1 MFDNPDAAES
11 ELFFQYTDD
20 QWENIIALAG
30 FKDLKIDRSEMQTLA
45 QCMRFTHQHINNDQI
60 RRQRAAE
67 IDALQQAA
75 VVLTAKGV
83 PEHEPA
89 ATLVREIANQI
100 ERRQFV
106 DNGFRSLPG
115 KRQNSACREL
125 FIRHCME
132 LWDEA
137 GSSIGRSNYG
147 GVYDPNG
154 PMVRWLQACADPVF
168 EALDGPKG
176 KPLGK
181 TSGTTI
187 DGIVK
192 KIRKDRK

>member
-11 ELFFQYTDD
+11 ALLFQYTDK
-20 QWENIIALAG
+20 QWANIISISG
-30 FKDLKIDRSEMQTLA
+30 FEEQQIDRSELQTLA
-45 QCMRFTHQHINNDQI
+45 QCMRFTHQHINNDEI
-60 RRQRAAE
+60 RRHRAAE
-67 IDALQQAA
+67 IDALRQATA
-75 VVLTAKGV
+75 VLTAKG
-83 PEHEPA
+83 PPHQEPA
-89 ATLVREIANQI
+89 ATLVRELSNQI
-100 ERRQFV
+100 ERRQYA
-106 DNGFRSLPG
+106 DGGFRSLPG
-115 KRQNSACREL
+115 KRQNSACREF

-137 GSSIGRSNYG
+137 GGNVGRSNYG

-187 DGIVK
+187 DGILK
-192 KIRKDRK
+192 KVRKDRK